1 MPARK
6 KIIEVPVEEPVM
18 VEEKTG
24 MKINSGAGVVIILA
38 VLAGFF
44 WYKTNTWPVVAVI
57 NGKPLTRFEVDQQL
71 FNQDKGTV
79 IEGLITQTLIK
90 QDVEKRGIKATDAEV
105 DAKIEEIK
113 QGLAPGQELEKALAA
128 QGMTLAQFKEQVKL
142 RVEVEKLLADKTKVA
157 SDEAEKFVTEND
169 KSFAVGT
176 TQEQKTEMAMKNLQ
190 QEKFQKALDEWLKEL
205 KDKAKIWKVTKW
217 ETPPALG
224 LN

>member
-1 MPARK
+1 M
-6 KIIEVPVEEPVM
+6 
-18 VEEKTG
+18 
-24 MKINSGAGVVIILA
+24 
-38 VLAGFF
+38 
-44 WYKTNTWPVVAVI
+44 
-57 NGKPLTRFEVDQQL
+57 
-71 FNQDKGTV
+71 
-79 IEGLITQTLIK
+79 
-90 QDVEKRGIKATDAEV
+90 EKRGIKATDAEV